1 MNSPVKNKWQE
12 ISKLIKSYD
21 SFALTTHI
29 NPDGDAIG
37 SEIALKSFL
46 EDIDKNA
53 VIVNSSVT
61 PDNLGFLDPSAEIKV
76 YSRETDRQILDD
88 VDAVF
93 ILDVNN
99 WEHLGAFG
107 KTIRKSSKPRLCI
120 DHHVPDDEDD
130 SFAEVIVSDTSYA
143 ATGMLVYELIQSMN
157 GTISWAIA
165 EAVYAA
171 IITDTG
177 TFRFS
182 NTDANVFRLAAEM
195 CDRGVDPQQL
205 YRRVFASK
213 TWGTGKLLGPVLN
226 TVESTADGR
235 LAWIAATQEMFA
247 DASASYDD
255 SDGFIDLVR
264 AIKGVELVL
273 FFKEIPDGKIK
284 VSLRSNGKV
293 DAHSIARSFGGGGH
307 RMASGMKVDG
317 PMKEAIARVVDVCLQ
332 IDGIKDPPN

>member
-1 MNSPVKNKWQE
+1 MKNKWRE

-37 SEIALKSFL
+37 SEVALKSFL
-46 EDIDKNA
+46 EDIDKSA

-61 PDNLGFLDPSAEIKV
+61 PDNLAFLDPSAEIKV

-120 DHHVPDDEDD
+120 DHHVPDAEDAD
-130 SFAEVIVSDTSYA
+130 GVGFAEVIVCDTSYA

-157 GTISWAIA
+157 GTISKAIA
-165 EAVYAA
+165 EAAYAT

-182 NTDANVFRLAAEM
+182 NTDANVFRLAAEL
-195 CDRGVDPQQL
+195 CGRGVDPHQL

-213 TWGTGKLLGPVLN
+213 TWGTGRLLGPVLS

-235 LAWIAATQEMFA
+235 LAWIAATREMYA

-293 DAHSIARSFGGGGH
+293 DAYSIARSFGGGGH

-317 PMKEAIARVVDVCLQ
+317 PMKEAIARVRDVCLQ
-332 IDGIKDPPN
+332 IEGIKDPPN

>member
-1 MNSPVKNKWQE
+1 VKNKWQE
-12 ISKLIKSYD
+12 ISKLIQSYD
-21 SFALTTHI
+21 SFAITTHI

-37 SEIALKSFL
+37 SEMALKLFL
-46 EDIDKNA
+46 EDCDKNA

-61 PDNLGFLDPSAEIKV
+61 PDNLAFLDPSAEIKV
-76 YSRETDRQILDD
+76 YSRETDRRILDD
-88 VDAVF
+88 FDTVF

-99 WEHLGAFG
+99 WEHLGAFD
-107 KTIRKSSKPRLCI
+107 KAIRKSSRPRLCI
-120 DHHVPDDEDD
+120 DHHVPDAEDD

-143 ATGMLVYELIQSMN
+143 ATGMMVYELIQSMH
-157 GTISWAIA
+157 GTISKAIA
-165 EAVYAA
+165 EAVYAT

-182 NTDANVFRLAAEM
+182 NTDANVFRLAAEL
-195 CDRGVDPQQL
+195 CGRGVDPHQL

-213 TWGTGKLLGPVLN
+213 TWGTGRLLGPVLN

-235 LAWIAATQEMFA
+235 LVWIAATQEMFA

-255 SDGFIDLVR
+255 SDGFADLVR

-293 DAHSIARSFGGGGH
+293 DAYSIAQSFGGGGH

>member
-1 MNSPVKNKWQE
+1 LNSPVKNQWQE
-12 ISKLIKSYD
+12 ISKLIRAYD
-21 SFALTTHI
+21 SFAITTHI

-37 SEIALKSFL
+37 SEMALKLFL
-46 EDIDKNA
+46 EDCDKNA
-53 VIVNSSVT
+53 VIINSSVT
-61 PDNLGFLDPSAEIKV
+61 PDNLAFLDPEAEIKIF
-76 YSRETDRQILDD
+76 SHNTDKQILDD
-88 VDAVF
+88 FDAVF

-107 KTIRKSSKPRLCI
+107 KTIRKSSQPRLCI
-120 DHHVPDDEDD
+120 DHHVPDAEDG
-130 SFAEVIVSDTSYA
+130 SFAEVIVSNTSYA
-143 ATGMLVYELIQSMN
+143 ATGMLIYELIQSMN
-157 GTISWAIA
+157 GTISNAIA
-165 EAVYAA
+165 EAVYAT

-182 NTDANVFRLAAEM
+182 NTDANVFRLAADL
-195 CDRGVDPQQL
+195 CDRGVDPHKL

-213 TWGTGKLLGPVLN
+213 TWGTGRLLGPVLN

-235 LAWIAATQEMFA
+235 LVWIAATQQMFA

-273 FFKEIPDGKIK
+273 FFKEIPEGKIK

-293 DAHSIARSFGGGGH
+293 DAYSIARNFGGGGH

-317 PMKEAIARVVDVCLQ
+317 PMKEAITRVVDVCLQ
-332 IDGIKDPPN
+332 IDGIKNPPN

>member
-1 MNSPVKNKWQE
+1 VKNKWRE

-37 SEIALKSFL
+37 SEVALKSFL
-46 EDIDKNA
+46 EDIDKSA

-61 PDNLGFLDPSAEIKV
+61 PDNLAFLDPSAEIKV

-120 DHHVPDDEDD
+120 DHHVPDAEDAD
-130 SFAEVIVSDTSYA
+130 GVGFAEVIVCDTSYA

-157 GTISWAIA
+157 GTISKAIA
-165 EAVYAA
+165 EAAYAT

-182 NTDANVFRLAAEM
+182 NTDANVFRLAAEL
-195 CDRGVDPQQL
+195 CGRGVDPHQL

-213 TWGTGKLLGPVLN
+213 TWGTGRLLGPVLS

-235 LAWIAATQEMFA
+235 LAWIAATREMYA

-293 DAHSIARSFGGGGH
+293 DAYSIARSFGGGGH

-317 PMKEAIARVVDVCLQ
+317 PMKEAIARVRDVCLQ
-332 IDGIKDPPN
+332 IEGIKDPPN